1 MDFRLSDELQMIQQ
15 TALEFAEKELLP
27 YEEQCEANDGLPED
41 VIKEIQRKAMDA
53 GLNALN
59 IPEEYGGAGYGTL
72 ADVIVSEAVTS
83 VVSGAMQA
91 LIPSPSSILLA
102 CNEEQKQ
109 RYLIPTVNLE
119 KHECFALTEPD
130 AGSDSGNLKTT
141 AVKKGDRWVINGT
154 KRFISHGDTADYA
167 IVFAITDPSTRAVT
181 CFLVDKGTPGFSVGQ
196 IHKTMGYSGYRQA
209 ELVFEDCEVPE
220 ENILGGLH
228 KGWDMSNEWLRN
240 GRILTAARCL
250 GPAKRAISLA
260 REYSIQRV
268 QFGQPVGD
276 FQAIQFMLAECASEL
291 YAARW
296 ATYKTA
302 WEEERSTDGRAI
314 NEMAA
319 YVKYFS
325 AEMLGRV
332 ADKCLQV
339 HGGMGYMKESPIERI
354 YRDAR
359 IERIW
364 EGTSQIQLRII
375 GNGIRKRGVLHF

>member
-1 MDFRLSDELQMIQQ
+1 M
-15 TALEFAEKELLP
+15 P
-27 YEEQCEANDGLPED
+27 YEEDCELNDGLPEE
-41 VIKEIQRKAMDA
+41 VINSIQKKAMDA

-102 CNEEQKQ
+102 CNEEQKE
-109 RYLIPTVNLE
+109 RYLIPTVKLE

-141 AVKKGDRWVINGT
+141 AVKKGDKWVLNGT

-167 IVFAITDPSTRAVT
+167 IVFAITDPDTRAVT
-181 CFLVDKGTPGFSVGQ
+181 CFLVDKGTPGFRVGQ
-196 IHKTMGYSGYRQA
+196 IHKTMGYSGYCQA
-209 ELVFEDCEVPE
+209 ELLFEDCEVPE

-228 KGWDMSNEWLRN
+228 QGWAMSSEWLRN

-250 GPAKRAISLA
+250 GPAKRAIGLA

-291 YAARW
+291 YAAR
-296 ATYKTA
+296 
-302 WEEERSTDGRAI
+302 
-314 NEMAA
+314 
-319 YVKYFS
+319 
-325 AEMLGRV
+325 
-332 ADKCLQV
+332 
-339 HGGMGYMKESPIERI
+339 
-354 YRDAR
+354 
-359 IERIW
+359 
-364 EGTSQIQLRII
+364 
-375 GNGIRKRGVLHF
+375 